1 MKIDGGANLV
11 SRGKFAVR
19 LAAYEAAKEQSIRN
33 EQSAGAPVP
42 QRP

>member
-1 MKIDGGANLV
+1 MKIAGGADLI

-19 LAAYEAAKEQSIRN
+19 LAAYETAKEQSIRN
-33 EQSAGAPVP
+33 ERSAGASVP